1 MTIHSTRRNELRS
14 KKHVS
19 FAKYRYTEQNKTFC
33 RKTKI
38 FSLNFGL
45 SGGGFSCVF
54 VHELERNRPNSVIFP
69 RILGHFRLTSCNSV
83 QLRAGFVFKRNR
95 RLTPLGVVLTNLNSP
110 ALGGNDH
117 FRLNSGDT
125 NLNFRPTSWAP
136 PKFVSSA

>member
-1 MTIHSTRRNELRS
+1 MP
-14 KKHVS
+14 
-19 FAKYRYTEQNKTFC
+19 KTQPIIVKSHNFVPISSLSWSLTSAGPF
-33 RKTKI
+33 RLY
-38 FSLNFGL
+38 SLNFGL

-110 ALGGNDH
+110 ALGGNGH